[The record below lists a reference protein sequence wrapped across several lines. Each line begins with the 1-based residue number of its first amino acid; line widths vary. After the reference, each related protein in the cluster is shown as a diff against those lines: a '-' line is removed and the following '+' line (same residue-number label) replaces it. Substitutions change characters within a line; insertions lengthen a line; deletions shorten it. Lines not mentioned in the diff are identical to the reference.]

1 MCVCLSPRLPPP
13 FPRSSLLCS
22 LHALRLRVQN
32 GVRPT
37 VPYDCPEPLSQLIRE
52 CWNQRPAC
60 KLLAVC
66 VCVWGRDTPNS
77 CIHAYLQKETLAQA
91 LADCHPISHIV
102 VSRAFVSTA
111 RPHFDKIVQTLLHI
125 SDIAAKQPRMHGESI
140 AVVHTHRRRKGV
152 CVTWRVCELTSRH
165 TAPSVVAVD
174 CC

>member
-1 MCVCLSPRLPPP
+1 MLSSALSLHCPFRPRQSVFMCVCLSPRLPPP

-60 KLLAVC
+60 KLLALC
-66 VCVWGRDTPNS
+66 VCVGGGNS
-77 CIHAYLQKETLAQA
+77 CTLTYLQKETLAQA

-140 AVVHTHRRRKGV
+140 AVAHTQKEKGSL
-152 CVTWRVCELTSRH
+152 CDMAGL
-165 TAPSVVAVD
+165 
-174 CC
+174 

>member
-60 KLLAVC
+60 KLLALC
-66 VCVWGRDTPNS
+66 VCVGGGNS
-77 CIHAYLQKETLAQA
+77 CTLTYLQKETLAQA